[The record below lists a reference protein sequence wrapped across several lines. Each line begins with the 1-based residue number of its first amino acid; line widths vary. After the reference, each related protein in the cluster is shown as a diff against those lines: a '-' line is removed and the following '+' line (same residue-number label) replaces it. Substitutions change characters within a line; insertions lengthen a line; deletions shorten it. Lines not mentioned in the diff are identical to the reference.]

1 MNKRKRDELIIIAK
15 EELEKNNEKVSV
27 RNVEKK
33 FNELVRRYKLE
44 GLKVS
49 RETVRNI
56 LKSGFQEEKDKSTF
70 LLIQKFILIGSLVLI
85 IYGVSLYYTGS
96 HNLDLGYNIR
106 FINQEHG
113 LSLQD
118 INNKFEIVDAI
129 TLYIDG
135 GNQMEIA
142 LYICMVGVFIFSS
155 TLSIIIRKK

>member
-56 LKSGFQEEKDKSTF
+56 LKSGFQ
-70 LLIQKFILIGSLVLI
+70 
-85 IYGVSLYYTGS
+85 
-96 HNLDLGYNIR
+96 
-106 FINQEHG
+106 
-113 LSLQD
+113 
-118 INNKFEIVDAI
+118 
-129 TLYIDG
+129 
-135 GNQMEIA
+135 
-142 LYICMVGVFIFSS
+142 
-155 TLSIIIRKK
+155 